1 MNIVRNDID
10 AVNAT
15 VTVQV
20 SKADYAEKVEKNLKE
35 YKRKANI
42 PGFRPG
48 MVPVGLLK
56 KMYGKAILAEEVNK
70 VMSDALNNYL
80 KENNVNILGELLP
93 NETDQKPIDFDTQE
107 EFEFIFDMAVAP
119 EFDVT
124 LSQKDKVDYYDIQV
138 DDKMIEDQV
147 KNHQGRMGKQVQVEE
162 VAEKDMVKG
171 TVAEVSD
178 SETAIKVENA
188 VIMPSYIKDEAQQ
201 AAFIGKKVGD
211 VVTFNPSK
219 AYTSEAEIASLLK
232 ISKEA
237 AKEITSDFTLTI
249 TEISRFE
256 EHALDQE
263 LFDLLYGKDEVKS
276 EEEFRAKVSGE
287 IKEILNE
294 NSFYR
299 FSDDA
304 RVALIKKLDGVA
316 FPEAFLKRWVLAT
329 NEKVTAEQ
337 VEAEFSQMLD
347 ALKWQLIRNK
357 IATANEVKVEME
369 DIEAYAQ
376 KVLKAQYAQ
385 YGITNFPD
393 DLLAEYAKESLK
405 KEGTAE
411 KYFEHVLENKV
422 TEIVKSAVKLNT
434 KTVSLDEFNQL
445 GKA

>member
-20 SKADYAEKVEKNLKE
+20 SKADYAEKVEKTLKE
-35 YKRKANI
+35 YKRKANV

-56 KMYGKAILAEEVNK
+56 KMYGKSILAEEVNK
-70 VMSDALNNYL
+70 VMSDAMNNYL

-107 EFEFIFDMAVAP
+107 DFEFMFDMAVAP
-119 EFDVT
+119 EFEVT
-124 LSQKDKVDYYDIQV
+124 LSQKDKIDYYDITV
-138 DDKMIEDQV
+138 DDKMIEDQI
-147 KNHQGRMGKQVQVEE
+147 KNHQGRLGKQVQVEE
-162 VAEKDMVKG
+162 VAEKDMIKG
-171 TVAEVSD
+171 NIAEISD

-188 VIMPSYIKDEAQQ
+188 VLMPSYIKDEAQQ

-211 VVTFNPSK
+211 VITFNPSK
-219 AYTSEAEIASLLK
+219 AYTSEAEVASLLK

-237 AKEITSDFTLTI
+237 AKDLTSEFTFTI
-249 TEISRFE
+249 TEITRFE
-256 EHALDQE
+256 EHAIDQE

-276 EEEFRAKVSGE
+276 EEEFRTKVAAE
-287 IKEILNE
+287 IKEILDE

-337 VEAEFSQMLD
+337 VEADFSQMLD

-357 IATANEVKVEME
+357 IATINDVKVEME
-369 DIEAYAQ
+369 DVEEYAK

-385 YGITNFPD
+385 YGISNFPD

-405 KEGTAE
+405 KQGTAE

-422 TEIVKSAVKLNT
+422 TEIVKGAVKLNT
-434 KTVSLDEFNQL
+434 KSVSLDEFNNL

>member
-119 EFDVT
+119 EFDVA

-171 TVAEVSD
+171 TVTEVSD

-276 EEEFRAKVSGE
+276 EEEFRAKVSAE

-304 RVALIKKLDGVA
+304 RVALIKKLDGIA

-337 VEAEFSQMLD
+337 VEAEFSQMLN

-434 KTVSLDEFNQL
+434 KIVSLDEFNQL

>member
-20 SKADYAEKVEKNLKE
+20 SKADYAEKVEKTLKE
-35 YKRKANI
+35 YKRKANV

-56 KMYGKAILAEEVNK
+56 KMYGKSILAEEVNK

-107 EFEFIFDMAVAP
+107 DFEFMFDMAVAP

-124 LSQKDKVDYYDIQV
+124 LSQKDKIDYYDITV
-138 DDKMIEDQV
+138 DDKMIEDQI
-147 KNHQGRMGKQVQVEE
+147 KNHQGRLGKQVQVEE
-162 VAEKDMVKG
+162 VAEKDMIKG
-171 TVAEVSD
+171 NITEVSD
-178 SETAIKVENA
+178 SETAIKVEDA
-188 VIMPSYIKDEAQQ
+188 VLMPSYIKDEAQQ
-201 AAFIGKKVGD
+201 AAFIAKKVGD
-211 VVTFNPSK
+211 VITFNPSK
-219 AYTSEAEIASLLK
+219 AYTSESEVASLLK

-237 AKEITSDFTLTI
+237 AKEMTSDFTFTI
-249 TEISRFE
+249 TEITRFE
-256 EHALDQE
+256 EHAVDQD
-263 LFDLLYGKDEVKS
+263 LFDLIYGKDAVKT
-276 EEEFRAKVSGE
+276 EEEYREKVVAE
-287 IKEILNE
+287 IKEILDE

-304 RVALIKKLDGVA
+304 RIALIKKLDGVA

-337 VEAEFSQMLD
+337 LEAEFPQMLD

-357 IATANEVKVEME
+357 IATTNDVKVEME
-369 DIEAYAQ
+369 DVEAYAQ

-405 KEGTAE
+405 KQGTAE

-422 TEIVKSAVKLNT
+422 TEIVKGAVKLNT
-434 KTVSLDEFNQL
+434 KSISLDEFNQL
-445 GKA
+445 GRA

>member
-107 EFEFIFDMAVAP
+107 EFEFMFDMAVAP

-147 KNHQGRMGKQVQVEE
+147 KNHQGRMGKQVQVDE

-237 AKEITSDFTLTI
+237 AKEITSDFTFTI

-263 LFDLLYGKDEVKS
+263 LFDQLYGKDEVKS

-304 RVALIKKLDGVA
+304 RVALINKLDGVA
-316 FPEAFLKRWVLAT
+316 FPETFLKRWVLAT
-329 NEKVTAEQ
+329 
-337 VEAEFSQMLD
+337 
-347 ALKWQLIRNK
+347 
-357 IATANEVKVEME
+357 
-369 DIEAYAQ
+369 
-376 KVLKAQYAQ
+376 
-385 YGITNFPD
+385 
-393 DLLAEYAKESLK
+393 
-405 KEGTAE
+405 
-411 KYFEHVLENKV
+411 
-422 TEIVKSAVKLNT
+422 T
-434 KTVSLDEFNQL
+434 KR
-445 GKA
+445 

>member
-20 SKADYAEKVEKNLKE
+20 SKADYAEKVEKTLKE

-56 KMYGKAILAEEVNK
+56 KMYGKSILAEEVNK
-70 VMSDALNNYL
+70 VMSDSLNNYL
-80 KENNVNILGELLP
+80 KENNVNLLGELLP

-107 EFEFIFDMAVAP
+107 EFEFVFDMAVAP
-119 EFDVT
+119 DFDVT
-124 LSQKDKVDYYDIQV
+124 LSQKDKIDYYDIAV
-138 DDKMIEDQV
+138 DDKMIDDQV

-178 SETAIKVENA
+178 SETAIKIENA

-211 VVTFNPSK
+211 VITFNPSK

-237 AKEITSDFTLTI
+237 AKDVTGDFTFTI
-249 TEISRFE
+249 TEITRFE

-263 LFDLLYGKDEVKS
+263 LFDMIYGKDTVTT
-276 EEEFRAKVSGE
+276 EEEFRTKVSAE
-287 IKEILNE
+287 IKEILDE

-304 RVALIKKLDGVA
+304 RVALIKKLDGIA

-337 VEAEFSQMLD
+337 VEAEFPQMLD

-357 IATANEVKVEME
+357 IATTNEVKVEME
-369 DIEAYAQ
+369 DVEAYAQ

-422 TEIVKSAVKLNT
+422 TEIVKGAVKLNT
-434 KTVSLDEFNQL
+434 KAVSLDEFNQL

>member
-20 SKADYAEKVEKNLKE
+20 SKADYAEKVEKTLKE

-107 EFEFIFDMAVAP
+107 EFEFVFDMAVAP
-119 EFDVT
+119 EFEVA
-124 LSQKDKVDYYDIQV
+124 LSQKDKVDYYDIKV

-178 SETAIKVENA
+178 SETAITVENA

-201 AAFIGKKVGD
+201 AAFIGKKAGD

-237 AKEITSDFTLTI
+237 AKEITSDFTFTI
-249 TEISRFE
+249 TEITRFE

-276 EEEFRAKVSGE
+276 EEEFRTKVSAE
-287 IKEILNE
+287 IKEILDE

-304 RVALIKKLDGVA
+304 RVALIKKLDGIA

-337 VEAEFSQMLD
+337 VEAEFPQMLD

>member
-107 EFEFIFDMAVAP
+107 EFEFMFDMAVAP

-147 KNHQGRMGKQVQVEE
+147 KNHQGRMGKQVQVDE

-237 AKEITSDFTLTI
+237 AKEITSDFTFTI

-263 LFDLLYGKDEVKS
+263 LFDQLYGKDEVKS

-304 RVALIKKLDGVA
+304 RVALINKLDGVA
-316 FPEAFLKRWVLAT
+316 FPETFLKRWVLAT

>member
-20 SKADYAEKVEKNLKE
+20 SKADYAEKVEKTLKE
-35 YKRKANI
+35 YKRKANV

-56 KMYGKAILAEEVNK
+56 KMYGKSILAEEVNK

-93 NETDQKPIDFDTQE
+93 NETDQKPIDFDIQE
-107 EFEFIFDMAVAP
+107 DFEFMFDMAVAP
-119 EFDVT
+119 EFDVA
-124 LSQKDKVDYYDIQV
+124 LSQKDKIDFYDIAV
-138 DDKMIEDQV
+138 DDKMIEDQI
-147 KNHQGRMGKQVQVEE
+147 KNHQGRLGKQVQVEK
-162 VAEKDMVKG
+162 VAEKDMIKG
-171 TVAEVSD
+171 NVAEISD

-188 VIMPSYIKDEAQQ
+188 VLMPSYIKDEAQQ

-211 VVTFNPSK
+211 VITFNPSK

-237 AKEITSDFTLTI
+237 AKEMTSDFTFTI
-249 TEISRFE
+249 TEITRFE
-256 EHALDQE
+256 EHQVNQE
-263 LFDLLYGKDEVKS
+263 LFDLIYGKDAVKT
-276 EEEFRAKVSGE
+276 EEEYREKVVAE
-287 IKEILNE
+287 IKEILDE

-304 RVALIKKLDGVA
+304 RVALLKKLDGIA

-329 NEKVTAEQ
+329 NEKVAAEQ
-337 VEAEFSQMLD
+337 LEAEFPQMLD

-357 IATANEVKVEME
+357 IATANDVKVEME
-369 DIEAYAQ
+369 DVEAYAQ

-405 KEGTAE
+405 KQGTAE

-422 TEIVKSAVKLNT
+422 TEIVKGAVKLNS
-434 KTVSLDEFNQL
+434 KSISLDEFNQL
-445 GKA
+445 GRA

>member
-35 YKRKANI
+35 YKRKANV

-56 KMYGKAILAEEVNK
+56 KMYGKSILAEEVNK
-70 VMSDALNNYL
+70 VMSDAMNNYL

-107 EFEFIFDMAVAP
+107 DFEFMFDMAVAP

-124 LSQKDKVDYYDIQV
+124 LSQKDKIDYYDISV
-138 DDKMIEDQV
+138 DDKMIEDQI
-147 KNHQGRMGKQVQVEE
+147 KNHQGRLGKQVQVEE
-162 VAEKDMVKG
+162 VAEKDMIKG
-171 TVAEVSD
+171 NVAEVSD

-188 VIMPSYIKDEAQQ
+188 VLMPSYIKDEAQQ

-211 VVTFNPSK
+211 VITFNPSK
-219 AYTSEAEIASLLK
+219 AYTSESEVASLLK

-237 AKEITSDFTLTI
+237 AKEMTSDFTFTI
-249 TEISRFE
+249 TEITRFE
-256 EHALDQE
+256 EHAVDQD
-263 LFDLLYGKDEVKS
+263 LFDLIYGKDAVKT
-276 EEEFRAKVSGE
+276 EEEYREKVVAE
-287 IKEILNE
+287 IKEILDE

-304 RVALIKKLDGVA
+304 RIALIKKLDGVA

-337 VEAEFSQMLD
+337 LEAEFPQMLD

-357 IATANEVKVEME
+357 IATTNDVKVEME
-369 DIEAYAQ
+369 DVEAYAQ

-405 KEGTAE
+405 KQGTAE

-422 TEIVKSAVKLNT
+422 TEIVKGAVKLNT
-434 KTVSLDEFNQL
+434 KSISLDEFNQL
-445 GKA
+445 GRA

>member
-10 AVNAT
+10 ALNAT

-20 SKADYAEKVEKNLKE
+20 SKADYAEKVEKTLKE

-56 KMYGKAILAEEVNK
+56 KMYGKSILAEEVNK
-70 VMSDALNNYL
+70 VMSDSLNNYL
-80 KENNVNILGELLP
+80 KENNVNLLGELLP

-107 EFEFIFDMAVAP
+107 EFEFVFDMAVAP
-119 EFDVT
+119 DFDVT
-124 LSQKDKVDYYDIQV
+124 LSQKDKIDYYDIAV
-138 DDKMIEDQV
+138 DDKMIDDQV

-178 SETAIKVENA
+178 SETAIKIENA

-211 VVTFNPSK
+211 VITFNPSK

-237 AKEITSDFTLTI
+237 AKDVTGDFTFTI
-249 TEISRFE
+249 TEITRFE

-263 LFDLLYGKDEVKS
+263 LFDMIYGKDTVTT
-276 EEEFRAKVSGE
+276 EEEFRTKVSAE
-287 IKEILNE
+287 IKEILDE

-304 RVALIKKLDGVA
+304 RVALIKKLDGIA

-337 VEAEFSQMLD
+337 VEAEFPQMLD

-357 IATANEVKVEME
+357 IATTNEVKVEME
-369 DIEAYAQ
+369 DVEAYAQ

-422 TEIVKSAVKLNT
+422 TEIVKGAVKLNT
-434 KTVSLDEFNQL
+434 KAVSLDEFNQL

>member
-20 SKADYAEKVEKNLKE
+20 SKADYAEKVEKTLKE
-35 YKRKANI
+35 YKRKANV

-56 KMYGKAILAEEVNK
+56 KMYGKSILAEEVNK

-107 EFEFIFDMAVAP
+107 DFEFMFDMAVAP

-124 LSQKDKVDYYDIQV
+124 LSQKDKVDYYDITV
-138 DDKMIEDQV
+138 DDKMIEDQI
-147 KNHQGRMGKQVQVEE
+147 KNHQGRLGKQAQVEE
-162 VAEKDMVKG
+162 VAEKDMIKG
-171 TVAEVSD
+171 NVAEISD
-178 SETAIKVENA
+178 SETAIKVEDA
-188 VIMPSYIKDEAQQ
+188 VLMPSYIKDEAQQ

-211 VVTFNPSK
+211 VITFNPSK

-237 AKEITSDFTLTI
+237 AQEMTSDFTFTI
-249 TEISRFE
+249 TEITRFE
-256 EHALDQE
+256 EHAVDQE
-263 LFDLLYGKDEVKS
+263 LFDLIYGKDAVKT
-276 EEEFRAKVSGE
+276 EEEYREKVIAE
-287 IKEILNE
+287 IKEILDE

-304 RVALIKKLDGVA
+304 RVALLKKLDGIA
-316 FPEAFLKRWVLAT
+316 FPEAFLKRWVLET

-337 VEAEFSQMLD
+337 LDADFSQMLD

-357 IATANEVKVEME
+357 IATTNDVKVEME
-369 DIEAYAQ
+369 DVEAYAQ

-405 KEGTAE
+405 KQGTAE

-422 TEIVKSAVKLNT
+422 TEIVKGAVKLNT
-434 KTVSLDEFNQL
+434 KSISLDEFNKL
-445 GKA
+445 GRA

>member
-20 SKADYAEKVEKNLKE
+20 SKADYAEKVEKTLKE
-35 YKRKANI
+35 YKRKANV

-56 KMYGKAILAEEVNK
+56 KMYGKSILAEEVNK
-70 VMSDALNNYL
+70 VMSDAMNNYL

-107 EFEFIFDMAVAP
+107 DFEFMFDMAVAP

-124 LSQKDKVDYYDIQV
+124 LSQKDKIDYYDITV
-138 DDKMIEDQV
+138 DDKMIEDQI
-147 KNHQGRMGKQVQVEE
+147 KNHQGRLGKQVQVEE
-162 VAEKDMVKG
+162 VAEKDMIKG
-171 TVAEVSD
+171 NVAEISD

-188 VIMPSYIKDEAQQ
+188 VLMPSYIKDEAQQ

-211 VVTFNPSK
+211 VITFNPSK

-237 AKEITSDFTLTI
+237 AKEMTSDFSFTI
-249 TEISRFE
+249 TEITRFE
-256 EHALDQE
+256 EHAIDQE

-276 EEEFRAKVSGE
+276 EEEFRTKVAAE
-287 IKEILNE
+287 IKEILDE

-304 RVALIKKLDGVA
+304 RVALLKKLDGIA

-329 NEKVTAEQ
+329 NENVTAEQ
-337 VEAEFSQMLD
+337 LEADFAQMLD

-357 IATANEVKVEME
+357 IATTNDVKVEME
-369 DIEAYAQ
+369 DVEEYAK

-385 YGITNFPD
+385 YGISNFPD

-405 KEGTAE
+405 KQGTAE

-422 TEIVKSAVKLNT
+422 TEIVKGAVKLNT
-434 KTVSLDEFNQL
+434 KSISLDEFNKL

>member
-20 SKADYAEKVEKNLKE
+20 SKADYAEKVEKTLKE
-35 YKRKANI
+35 YKRKANV

-56 KMYGKAILAEEVNK
+56 KMYGKSILAEEVNK
-70 VMSDALNNYL
+70 VMSDAMNNYL

-107 EFEFIFDMAVAP
+107 DFEFMFDMAVAP

-124 LSQKDKVDYYDIQV
+124 LSQKDKIDYYDITV
-138 DDKMIEDQV
+138 DDKMIEDQI
-147 KNHQGRMGKQVQVEE
+147 KNHQGRLGKQVQVEE
-162 VAEKDMVKG
+162 VAEKDMIKG
-171 TVAEVSD
+171 NVAEISD

-188 VIMPSYIKDEAQQ
+188 VLMPSYIKDEAQQ

-211 VVTFNPSK
+211 VITFNPSK

-237 AKEITSDFTLTI
+237 AKEMTSDFTFTI
-249 TEISRFE
+249 TEITRFE
-256 EHALDQE
+256 EHAIDQE

-276 EEEFRAKVSGE
+276 EEEFRTKVAAE
-287 IKEILNE
+287 IKEILDE

-304 RVALIKKLDGVA
+304 RVALLKKLDGIA

-329 NEKVTAEQ
+329 NENVTAEQ
-337 VEAEFSQMLD
+337 LEADFAQMLD

-357 IATANEVKVEME
+357 IATTNDVKVEME
-369 DIEAYAQ
+369 DVEEYAK

-385 YGITNFPD
+385 YGISNFPD

-405 KEGTAE
+405 KQGTAE

-422 TEIVKSAVKLNT
+422 TEIVKGAVKLNT
-434 KTVSLDEFNQL
+434 KSISLDEFNKL